1 MHLNSADL
9 VRQAVACNE
18 SSRRSCRLLNLLEQA
33 RAMSRRLLLVT
44 LVITG
49 ALCGA
54 IAVLFHELI
63 DLMRS
68 ILIQSAVGEH
78 SLTGYAM
85 VIGIPTVVAGALAM
99 VIERFAPLTGK
110 ANLARVRRAWLQDT
124 RLLDGRSVIFTF
136 LLTPISLGSGAPLGP
151 EGPTVVVT
159 SGFSVWFG
167 QLLHLPKKVVRGMI
181 PVGTAA
187 GIAAIFNTP
196 ITGVVFALE
205 EVLGTTSKGVLGGTI
220 VAAVAAAV
228 VERLMVGGHPLLGVP
243 AAGWHDVRE
252 LIGFAL
258 VGVFAGVVSG
268 LTIPAVL
275 RLRVRLSEVIPSP
288 VVRAAT
294 GGILFGAIGLL
305 VPEILGVG
313 YDTTEIML
321 KGEGSLTLAATAFVG
336 KTVALVIAL
345 ATGIVGGVF
354 APALFVGAA
363 LGSTVGQVAGIVFP
377 AAEIQPGA
385 YALVGMGA
393 FFGGILRCP
402 IASILI
408 VFEITRDYNLIL
420 PLMLGVAISI
430 AISKRLAPHSL
441 TENQLEAEGF
451 GDEAQHRVDPFAKLN
466 VGDLMNRDLVPPTMD
481 MTILDAARTIGS
493 LRYPFYPIVDSAG
506 RFVGVVSAD
515 SIDSAARNDELE
527 EPVASRIEPT
537 EMVMRESDSVDA
549 MIQKMTELGLE
560 HCPVLS
566 SDGQDRVVGFV
577 SPRDILRARIREG
590 EKIRSLSEDLDV
602 FGDD

>member
-1 MHLNSADL
+1 M
-9 VRQAVACNE
+9 
-18 SSRRSCRLLNLLEQA
+18 NLIERA
-33 RAMSRRLLLVT
+33 RAMSRRLLLFT

-54 IAVLFHELI
+54 IAVLFHEAIELTRSVLI
-63 DLMRS
+63 E
-68 ILIQSAVGEH
+68 SALGQPSWTRV
-78 SLTGYAM
+78 AM

-110 ANLARVRRAWLQDT
+110 ANLARVRRAWLEDT
-124 RLLDGRSVIFTF
+124 NLVDPRSVIFTF

-151 EGPTVVVT
+151 EGPTVVIT
-159 SGFSVWFG
+159 SGFSVWFARVL
-167 QLLHLPKKVVRGMI
+167 QLPRKVIRGMI

-205 EVLGTTSKGVLGGTI
+205 EVMGTTSRGVLGGTI
-220 VAAVAAAV
+220 VAAVAASV
-228 VERLMVGGHPLLGVP
+228 VERMMVGGYPLLGVP
-243 AAGWHDVRE
+243 PAAWHDVRE
-252 LIGFAL
+252 LFGFAL
-258 VGVFAGVVSG
+258 VGVMSGVVSG
-268 LTIPAVL
+268 LSIPAIL
-275 RLRVRLSEVIPSP
+275 RLRVRLAALMPSP
-288 VVRAAT
+288 VVRAAA
-294 GGILFGAIGLL
+294 GGIMFGAIGLL

-313 YDTTEIML
+313 YDTTEVLL
-321 KGEGSLTLAATAFVG
+321 KGQGTLAMSASAFAA
-336 KTVALVIAL
+336 KTVVLIIAL
-345 ATGIVGGVF
+345 STGIVGGVF
-354 APALFVGAA
+354 APSLFIGAA
-363 LGSTVGQVAGIVFP
+363 LGAAVGQLVSIVFP
-377 AAEIQPGA
+377 AAGIQPGA

-393 FFGGILRCP
+393 FFGGVLRCP

-441 TENQLEAEGF
+441 TEKQLAAEGY
-451 GDEAQHRVDPFAKLN
+451 DEESLKRVDPLAMLK
-466 VGDLMNRDLVPPTMD
+466 VGDVMNRDLVPPTMD
-481 MTILDAARTIGS
+481 MTLLDAARSVGS
-493 LRYPFYPIVDSAG
+493 LRYPYFPIVDPSG
-506 RFVGVVSAD
+506 RFVGVVSAE

-537 EMVMRESDSVDA
+537 EMLVRENDTVDA
-549 MIQKMTELGLE
+549 MIRKMTELGLE

-566 SDGQDRVVGFV
+566 SDGEDRVVGFV

-590 EKIRSLSEDLDV
+590 DRIQTLEGDVDV
-602 FGDD
+602 FGED

>member
-1 MHLNSADL
+1 MNLIER
-9 VRQAVACNE
+9 VRE
-18 SSRRSCRLLNLLEQA
+18 
-33 RAMSRRLLLVT
+33 MSRRLLLVT

-68 ILIQSAVGEH
+68 ILIESALGEP
-78 SLTGYAM
+78 SLTGVAL
-85 VIGIPTVVAGALAM
+85 VIGIPTVIAGALAM
-99 VIERFAPLTGK
+99 IIERFAPLTGK

-124 RLLDGRSVIFTF
+124 NLVDERSVIFTF

-151 EGPTVVVT
+151 EGPTVVIT
-159 SGFSVWFG
+159 SGVSVWIAKV
-167 QLLHLPKKVVRGMI
+167 LELPRRVVRGMI

-205 EVLGTTSKGVLGGTI
+205 EVMGTTSRGVLGGTI

-228 VERLMVGGHPLLGVP
+228 VERLMVGGQPLLGVP
-243 AAGWHDVRE
+243 SASWHDVRE
-252 LIGFAL
+252 LLGFAL
-258 VGVFAGVVSG
+258 VGVIAGVVSG
-268 LTIPAVL
+268 VAIPAIL
-275 RLRVRLSEVIPSP
+275 KLRVRLAEIIPSP

-294 GGILFGAIGLL
+294 GGILFGSIGLL

-313 YDTTEIML
+313 YETTEVML
-321 KGEGSLTLAATAFVG
+321 TGHGSLALSASSFTA
-336 KTVALVIAL
+336 KTAALVIAL

-354 APALFVGAA
+354 APSLFIGAA
-363 LGSTVGQVAGIVFP
+363 LGSTVGQLAGLVFP
-377 AAEIQPGA
+377 GAGIQPGA

-393 FFGGILRCP
+393 FFGGMLRCP

-441 TENQLEAEGF
+441 TEKQLQAEGY
-451 GDEAQHRVDPFAKLN
+451 DEESHQRVDPLATLR

-481 MTILDAARTIGS
+481 MTLLDTARAVGP
-493 LRYPFYPIVDSAG
+493 LRYPFFPIVDQEG
-506 RFVGVVSAD
+506 RFVGIVSSE
-515 SIDSAARNDELE
+515 SIDSAARNDELQ

-537 EMVMRESDSVDA
+537 EMLVREDDTVDA
-549 MIQKMTELGLE
+549 MILKMADLGIE

-577 SPRDILRARIREG
+577 TPRDILRARIRESDR
-590 EKIRSLSEDLDV
+590 IRSRTADVDV
-602 FGDD
+602 FGEE